1 MLRIQRSGNGETVFA
16 LSGRMENEHIVELEE
31 LLLAEPAGRGIVL
44 DLKDLT
50 LVGQDEIDFFT
61 RCEERGITLRNC
73 APYIREWITGQRS
86 QR

>member
-1 MLRIQRSGNGETVFA
+1 VLRIQRSGNGETVFA